1 MMSGARDGIRLA
13 VAAAATCVALYF
25 PQPLVARIQED
36 FGVAAVWAAMPMTFA
51 FVVLTSGPILFSRFI
66 TLDRAMRLIVGIEL
80 VLALLFAV
88 QALTHSP
95 TAYFVLRG
103 LQVLLLPLL
112 IPAIITS
119 SSNLAGSSS
128 RARDL
133 ALYTAG
139 TIVGGVVGRL
149 FALASASWEH
159 WQLGGLAATAALLV
173 SVLVLHKPPRLTNIV
188 KVSVASD
195 AKPDEPGT
203 APAPIRDDIKSW
215 LTPVS
220 LAFPGLAMAFATLT
234 AVLTVMPLQVGYAD
248 GGTQTLTLVYAGYAA
263 GIVTSLGAPAMTRW
277 AGGLPNAT
285 AVAGVV
291 FFVGLFG
298 VIWGGEWALAV
309 GVVAMCAGMVFQQA
323 TQIVLLND
331 FFSRRQSATVSALFV
346 AAVFAGGIIGSSLLV
361 VLYEWLGWAAVCG
374 VCVVLALVGGVC
386 MAIAARWPTVSPS

>member
-1 MMSGARDGIRLA
+1 MSGARDGIRLA

-25 PQPLVARIQED
+25 PQPLIARIQED

-66 TLDRAMRLIVGIEL
+66 TLERAMRLIVGIEL

-88 QALTHSP
+88 QAFTQSP

-103 LQVLLLPLL
+103 MQVLLLPLL

-119 SSNLAGSSS
+119 SSNLASSTS

-139 TIVGGVVGRL
+139 TIVGGVAGRL
-149 FALASASWEH
+149 FALASASFEH

-173 SVLVLHKPPRLTNIV
+173 SVFVLRNPPALTNIV
-188 KVSVASD
+188 KASAPPSETPD
-195 AKPDEPGT
+195 AT
-203 APAPIRDDIKSW
+203 PAPVRDHDKPW
-215 LTPVS
+215 LAPVS
-220 LAFPGLAMAFATLT
+220 LAFPGLAMAFSTLT
-234 AVLTVMPLQVGYAD
+234 AILTVLPLKIGYAGD
-248 GGTQTLTLVYAGYAA
+248 GTRTLTLVYAGYAA
-263 GIVTSLGAPAMTRW
+263 GIVTSLGAPAATRW

-291 FFVGLFG
+291 FFAGLLG
-298 VIWGGEWALAV
+298 VIWGGEVALAV
-309 GVVAMCAGMVFQQA
+309 GVVAMCAAMVFQQA

-346 AAVFAGGIIGSSLLV
+346 AAVFAGGIVGSSALV
-361 VLYEWLGWAAVCG
+361 VLYEWFGWAAVCG
-374 VCVVLALVGGVC
+374 VCLVFALAGGVC
-386 MAIAARWPTVSPS
+386 MAIAARWPAGRSS